1 MKPEIRLIECAQK
14 IVFSKDGKTM
24 HHDHLGKIRTTE
36 VATGKLIHEFPY
48 HGTSPRIGGMS
59 PDDKLIYSTDFFGNH
74 VMISDTE
81 NQTQTRGYETGWDAG
96 GLAVTADGKQLY
108 IIAGGP
114 GKTVVSVVDSESQTF
129 IKKIW
134 VSNLDIAIKI
144 NPANSRFYVLSALKG
159 NEGVNVIEPQTG
171 KVTLTPMEIAIGSDI
186 VFDPSKRLAY
196 ISNWE
201 QKSITVVNTMNDG
214 TRATHSVEGTPHE
227 MALSTDGSLLYA
239 LNNYGSKLIDVY
251 QTDTMALVEQV
262 EVEQDDLRVIATSKT
277 GVVFVGYYV
286 QAPLSKT

>member
-108 IIAGGP
+108 IITGGP

-134 VSNLDIAIKI
+134 VNDLDIAIKI

-159 NEGVNVIEPQTG
+159 TEGVNVIEPQTG
-171 KVTLTPMEIAIGSDI
+171 KVTLIPMVLGVRSDI
-186 VFDPSKRLAY
+186 VFYPSKRLAY

-201 QKSITVVNTMNDG
+201 QKRIIVVDTTNDG
-214 TRATHSVEGTPHE
+214 IKYIFSVEGEPHE

-239 LNNYGSKLIDVY
+239 LNRYGSNLINVY
-251 QTDTMALVEQV
+251 KTDTMKLLEQLPV
-262 EVEQDDLRVIATSKT
+262 DHNNLRVIAINDDD
-277 GVVFVGYYV
+277 VIFVGYYD
-286 QAPLSKT
+286 QAPLGKS